1 MYTER
6 DLDELI
12 RESIKDCDSL
22 PRVCQFA
29 EHPIGFER
37 IMMRVK
43 QHILVRG
50 IEDIDT
56 ALALVEIEL
65 EEPYIETK

>member
-12 RESIKDCDSL
+12 RQSITDCDSL
-22 PRVCQFA
+22 LRVCQFA
-29 EHPIGFER
+29 QTPIGFER

-50 IEDIDT
+50 IPNVDS
-56 ALALVEIEL
+56 ALALVELEL

>member
-1 MYTER
+1 MYTEK

-12 RESIKDCDSL
+12 RESIKDCDGL
-22 PRVCQFA
+22 TRVCQFA
-29 EHPIGFER
+29 QQPIGFER

-50 IEDIDT
+50 IQDIDT